1 MKDFRI
7 GENFSKFG
15 ASYRVC
21 SGGGCHSCAFFGQRA
36 ICSTLACR
44 PDEREDGHPVHFDGL
59 PLTPGLLSATA
70 AATNNERVFNFIK
83 Q

>member
-21 SGGGCHSCAFFGQRA
+21 SGGCHRCAFFGQRA
-36 ICSTLACR
+36 ICNTLACR
-44 PDEREDGHPVHFDGL
+44 PDEREDGNPVHFDGL
-59 PLTPGLLSATA
+59 TLTPGILSATA
-70 AATNNERVFNFIK
+70 TVTTNERIFNLIK